1 METKQTL
8 RIATWNLDH
17 AKNSSRP
24 IDLQRAIILQKKP
37 DIIVLTETCEAVN
50 LTDDGYHVVYPDKK
64 NEYGKYDSAIWSKY
78 PLFKSFKTTDEELS
92 VCALTTSTPLGDVM
106 VYATIIPYHG
116 YKGKDKQSGG
126 WVEHYKAIK
135 RIDNDLTRLQMEFS
149 KSIPLFVAG
158 DFNQTRDGSKGTYG
172 TAEGRQM
179 LSETLERNN
188 LTCLTEINYKLKPDP
203 KNGWPR
209 NNVDHICMTRGAF
222 SVVASEAWNHFTE
235 DGIYLSDH
243 NGVYVDLQTK

>member
-50 LTDDGYHVVYPDKK
+50 LTGHGYQVVYPERK
-64 NEYGKYDSAIWSKY
+64 NSYGKYDAAIWSKY
-78 PLFKSFKTTDEELS
+78 RIFRSFKTTDEELS
-92 VCALTTSTPLGDVM
+92 VCALTSSPLGDVM
-106 VYATIIPYHG
+106 IYASIIPYRD
-116 YKGKDKQSGG
+116 YKGADNNSKA

-135 RIDNDLTRLQMEFS
+135 HLGDDLTTLQRETSQTM
-149 KSIPLFVAG
+149 PLFVAG
-158 DFNQTRDGSKGTYG
+158 DFNQTRDDSQGTYG
-172 TAEGRQM
+172 TKEGRQM
-179 LSETLERNN
+179 LGEMLERNN
-188 LTCLTEINYKLKPDP
+188 LTCLTEENYKLKLDP
-203 KNGWPR
+203 KKGWPR

-222 SVVASEAWNHFTE
+222 SVVASEAWDHFTE
-235 DGIYLSDH
+235 GEIYLSDH
-243 NGVYVDLQTK
+243 NGVYVDLQRK